1 MSRISPDSLV
11 RAIAM
16 VRTMDMARKEQ
27 LGDEIFRAQPHLFG
41 SFLVQK
47 RMGVNLVKM
56 DFLLEILFICF
67 KAMQESG
74 LTWPVI
80 TEDDLELQLRRY
92 MAIVKFGD
100 DLNETMQL
108 QSTQQYIADHP
119 EKYLF
124 AFVAT
129 ELAAWLQ
136 RIVPEE
142 SDKYVMMAAMNMVN
156 CIAYADLTDLRPVAG
171 H

>member
-1 MSRISPDSLV
+1 MSRISLDSLM
-11 RAIAM
+11 RAIST

-56 DFLLEILFICF
+56 DFLLEILFVCF

-80 TEDDLELQLRRY
+80 TEDDLELQLGRY
-92 MAIVKFGD
+92 MAIVKFSD
-100 DLNETMQL
+100 DLNETMKH

-129 ELAAWLQ
+129 ELAGWLQ

-142 SDKYVMMAAMNMVN
+142 SDKYVMMAAMNLVN
-156 CIAYADLTDLRPVAG
+156 CIAFVDLANFQPVAVR
-171 H
+171 